1 VNAHGGRREG
11 AGRPAGTGRF
21 GGEPTI
27 VKRLP
32 PALYERALLAHRG
45 IPAFAGRLPAGS
57 PNAIDELAEERCDLQ
72 EWLVRNPESTVL
84 YTVTGDS
91 MDRAGIFDGDRVLV
105 DRALMAE
112 DGDIVVAFL
121 SGDGSTVKRL
131 RVEDGVPVLHPESTN
146 SRHQPHRA
154 ERTDGFS
161 VLGVVTSV
169 IRQFRRGERRIKR
182 PSRRR

>member
-1 VNAHGGRREG
+1 MNAHGGRREG
-11 AGRPAGTGRF
+11 AGRPAGSGRF

-45 IPAFAGRLPAGS
+45 IPAFTGRLPAGA

-84 YTVTGDS
+84 YTVAGDS

-105 DRALMAE
+105 DRALQAE

-121 SGDGSTVKRL
+121 PGDGSTVKRL
-131 RVEDGVPVLHPESTN
+131 RIEGGVPLLQPESTN
-146 SRHQPHRA
+146 PQYRAHRV
-154 ERTDGFS
+154 ERTDGFA
-161 VLGVVTSV
+161 VLGVVISV
-169 IRQFRRGERRIKR
+169 IRQLRRSEHRTHR
-182 PSRRR
+182 PPRCR